1 MSFNITYRSVVIV
14 LITVIFSY
22 SCQKDVP
29 EHDLDAEI
37 TDMMEKY
44 GLPSVSACVIH
55 EGAIMWQGYYG
66 YSDVENQVE
75 PDIGTIYY
83 VASVSKLF
91 ILTAVMQLE
100 EQGLIDLDNDINDY
114 LPISIRNP
122 NFPDIPVTA
131 RILLTHTS
139 GLNWP
144 RYDWEVPGIYDS
156 FPPDEAPRPTEW
168 IPEFLLPGGEHYTT
182 NIWKET
188 KPGEFEYYSNIGSNV
203 LAYIVEQVSG
213 MDFREY
219 CKERIFLPLG
229 MMSTSYN
236 YADLNMSKLASHYKD
251 DYSVKMPFDDRVY
264 ASGGLK
270 TTIHDLSIFL
280 ILVMNEGKYNNVK
293 LLEERSIE
301 KMLSLQNGVSGRC
314 LIWKAS
320 LGGWHGHTGG
330 LDAASSSADIHS
342 GSKTGIIIFCNK
354 HNSTVYPGH
363 EIHGLVRQKANE
375 YIN

>member
-131 RILLTHTS
+131 RYLL
-139 GLNWP
+139 N
-144 RYDWEVPGIYDS
+144 
-156 FPPDEAPRPTEW
+156 
-168 IPEFLLPGGEHYTT
+168 
-182 NIWKET
+182 NI
-188 KPGEFEYYSNIGSNV
+188 SQNVAANI
-203 LAYIVEQVSG
+203 
-213 MDFREY
+213 
-219 CKERIFLPLG
+219 
-229 MMSTSYN
+229 
-236 YADLNMSKLASHYKD
+236 
-251 DYSVKMPFDDRVY
+251 
-264 ASGGLK
+264 
-270 TTIHDLSIFL
+270 
-280 ILVMNEGKYNNVK
+280 
-293 LLEERSIE
+293 
-301 KMLSLQNGVSGRC
+301 
-314 LIWKAS
+314 
-320 LGGWHGHTGG
+320 
-330 LDAASSSADIHS
+330 
-342 GSKTGIIIFCNK
+342 
-354 HNSTVYPGH
+354 
-363 EIHGLVRQKANE
+363 
-375 YIN
+375 